1 MDWINFFSK
10 DMRWIIDVKTSLL
23 NDGAGLAQTDRD
35 LTRDWKVWSS
45 VIIEIALTHSLHIT
59 KVPSSAVSIK
69 MVLQLCVCSPDGHL
83 IKLNRDQLLPS

>member
-1 MDWINFFSK
+1 MALINFFSK

-59 KVPSSAVSIK
+59 KVLSAVSIK